1 MRSLNYHIKLR
12 QVNSIKIFSTPI
24 APRPS
29 VPRLELYPGELFRLW
44 NVHTHI
50 GKSHRSKLSVAKV
63 RSLPGRCWKKVGKAQ
78 PNQAA
83 FVSQLHTSPDSPFPL
98 GSSIGEYRV
107 LVQTE
112 GHFNRD
118 SRVRCGA

>member
-83 FVSQLHTSPDSPFPL
+83 FVSQLHTSRTARHFHWEATRGELCHVGASAGPVALTD
-98 GSSIGEYRV
+98 GSR
-107 LVQTE
+107 
-112 GHFNRD
+112 
-118 SRVRCGA
+118 